1 MKKQQ
6 EHIRQFKLN
15 PDTDTGVLIAPMHEG
30 ITASH
35 NITDMHRDDH
45 YSLMFAFNGTY
56 HFRIDFE
63 DVMMKGPFILKIAPG
78 QVHQLI
84 EVSDQSGWLLAIEEF
99 VLEPEL
105 QHYLLTGLSRPLLL
119 KDAHDLL
126 TRIQSI
132 MELAFDLQSH
142 SPDVF
147 THKSIL
153 FLINALFC
161 LLISA
166 SENKEVSESKETRG
180 HIIEQDFLQLLK
192 KHYKDWK
199 KPGQYASALSITTSH
214 LNDIL
219 RNTTGLSTSMH
230 IQQHNILEAKRLLYF
245 TDLEVREIAF
255 KLGYD
260 DGVYFGK
267 LFKKVTHTTCLAFRK
282 QFRD

>member
-6 EHIRQFKLN
+6 KHIPQFKLTE
-15 PDTDTGVLIAPMHEG
+15 DASTGVLIAPMHEG
-30 ITASH
+30 IKAGH
-35 NITDMHRDDH
+35 NITDAHRDDH
-45 YSLMFAFNGTY
+45 YSLMFAFTGHY
-56 HFRIDFE
+56 HLKIDFE
-63 DVMMKGPFILKIAPG
+63 DLIATAPFVLKIAPG

-84 EVSDQSGWLLAIEEF
+84 KSSDHSGWVLAIEEF

-105 QHYLLTGLSRPLLL
+105 QHYLLTGLSHPILLQ
-119 KDAHDLL
+119 DAHDLL
-126 TRIQSI
+126 TRIQAV
-132 MELAFDLQSH
+132 MKLAFDLQSH

-147 THKSIL
+147 TQKSIL
-153 FLINALFC
+153 FLVHALFC
-161 LLISA
+161 LLMSA
-166 SENKEVSESKETRG
+166 AENKELSDAKETRG
-180 HIIEQDFLQLLK
+180 HITEQAFLQLLK
-192 KHYKDWK
+192 KHFKDWK

-219 RNTTGLSTSMH
+219 RETTGLSTSMH
-230 IQQHNILEAKRLLYF
+230 IQHHIILEAKRLLYF

-267 LFKKVTHTTCLAFRK
+267 LFKKVTHYTCLEFRK

>member
-1 MKKQQ
+1 LKKQQ
-6 EHIRQFKLN
+6 EHISQFKLAA
-15 PDTDTGVLIAPMHEG
+15 DTNTGLLIAPMREG
-30 ITASH
+30 ITAGH
-35 NITDMHRDDH
+35 NITDVHRDDH
-45 YSLMFAFNGTY
+45 YSLMFAFQGNY

-63 DVMMKGPFILKIAPG
+63 DVIIKAPFVLKIAPG

-84 EVSDQSGWLLAIEEF
+84 EVNGPGGWVLAIEEF
-99 VLEPEL
+99 VLEAEL
-105 QHYLLTGLSRPLLL
+105 QHYLLTGLSRPISL
-119 KDAHDLL
+119 KDAANLL
-126 TRIQSI
+126 TRIQTI

-153 FLINALFC
+153 FLINSLFC

-166 SENKEVSESKETRG
+166 SENKEDPDAKETRG
-180 HIIEQDFLQLLK
+180 HITEQAFLQLLK
-192 KHYKDWK
+192 KHFKDWK
-199 KPGQYASALSITTSH
+199 KPGRYASELSITTSH

-219 RNTTGLSTSMH
+219 RATTGRSTSMH
-230 IQQHNILEAKRLLYF
+230 IQHYNILEAKRLLYF

-267 LFKKVTHTTCLAFRK
+267 LFKKVTQYTCLEFRR